1 MANVVP
7 QPRLEVTA
15 QAEAGTPSSEAEGPA
30 AAHLREKEGPA
41 AVAARQVTGAAS
53 PEMVKGPDAQEPS
66 VTGIL
71 QPLHSPVSAQ
81 RRQPRLR
88 HKDGDPGL
96 RGALPGK
103 RRRNPSA
110 GA

>member
-1 MANVVP
+1 MTRVRWLCAVRGAGPMA
-7 QPRLEVTA
+7 QCWTSGLEW
-15 QAEAGTPSSEAEGPA
+15 
-30 AAHLREKEGPA
+30 
-41 AVAARQVTGAAS
+41 
-53 PEMVKGPDAQEPS
+53 PDAQEPS